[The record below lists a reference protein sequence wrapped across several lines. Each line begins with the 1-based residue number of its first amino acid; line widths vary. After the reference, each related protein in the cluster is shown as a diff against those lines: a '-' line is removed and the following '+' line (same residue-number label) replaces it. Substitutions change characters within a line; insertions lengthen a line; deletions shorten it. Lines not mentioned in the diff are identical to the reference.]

1 MGVRERVGEYR
12 RRMRE
17 RGLRPLQVGV
27 PDVRTE
33 TFAAEAHRQASL
45 VARTD
50 KNDDD
55 QEFVEAISTPW
66 DEE

>member
-1 MGVRERVGEYR
+1 
-12 RRMRE
+12 MRE
-17 RGLRPLQVGV
+17 RGLRPLQVWV

-45 VARTD
+45 VAGAD
-50 KNDDD
+50 GNSDD
-55 QEFVEAISTPW
+55 QDFIEAISTRW

>member
-1 MGVRERVGEYR
+1 
-12 RRMRE
+12 MRE
-17 RGLRPLQVGV
+17 RGLRPLQIWV

-45 VARTD
+45 VARAGASS
-50 KNDDD
+50 DD
-55 QEFVEAISTPW
+55 QEFVEAISAPW

>member
-1 MGVRERVGEYR
+1 MAVRERVGEYR

-17 RGLRPLQVGV
+17 RGLRPLQVWV

-45 VARTD
+45 VARADEST
-50 KNDDD
+50 DD
-55 QEFVEAISTPW
+55 QDFIEDISTPW

>member
-1 MGVRERVGEYR
+1 MTVRDRVGAYR

-17 RGLRPLQVGV
+17 RGLRPLQVWV

-33 TFAAEAHRQASL
+33 TFAAEAHRQASF
-45 VARTD
+45 VARA
-50 KNDDD
+50 DDTGD
-55 QEFVEAISTPW
+55 AQDFIEAISTPW

>member
-1 MGVRERVGEYR
+1 MAVRERVGEYR

-17 RGLRPLQVGV
+17 RGLRPLQVWV

-33 TFAAEAHRQASL
+33 TFAVEAHKQSSL
-45 VARTD
+45 VARAD
-50 KNDDD
+50 ENNDDQD
-55 QEFVEAISTPW
+55 FFEAVSTRW